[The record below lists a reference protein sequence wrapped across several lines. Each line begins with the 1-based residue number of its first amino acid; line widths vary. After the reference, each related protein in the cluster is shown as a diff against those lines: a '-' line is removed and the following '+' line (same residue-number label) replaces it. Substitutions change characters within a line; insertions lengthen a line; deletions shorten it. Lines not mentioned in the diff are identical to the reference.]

1 MSWGKLAQNA
11 QGIALRKHM
20 FSILKD
26 RYPKHDEFIERLAFN
41 LQTQK
46 DFERF
51 NNFIADLYEMGY
63 FKATEDYR
71 EVLEKVG
78 YDVQVVPQTIETED
92 DGSNR
97 IFPQEKS
104 G

>member
-1 MSWGKLAQNA
+1 M
-11 QGIALRKHM
+11 H
-20 FSILKD
+20 SILQD

-46 DFERF
+46 DWERF
-51 NNFIADLYEMGY
+51 NSFVADLYEMGY
-63 FKATEDYR
+63 FKATNDYQD
-71 EVLEKVG
+71 VLGKAGYNVKVI
-78 YDVQVVPQTIETED
+78 PQPTETDD